1 MAALS
6 SRYKEIL
13 ERIPHLPGSAKVP
26 VPVAAA
32 HEGVSAKTIMRN
44 YPLVD
49 ITEHRKGV
57 TVDYLRRHQ
66 RHEPSAA

>member
-13 ERIPHLPGSAKVP
+13 ARIPDLPGTAKVP

-44 YPLVD
+44 YPLVE
-49 ITEHRKGV
+49 ITAHRKGV
-57 TVDYLRRHQ
+57 AVAYLRRHS
-66 RHEPSAA
+66 EKSAA